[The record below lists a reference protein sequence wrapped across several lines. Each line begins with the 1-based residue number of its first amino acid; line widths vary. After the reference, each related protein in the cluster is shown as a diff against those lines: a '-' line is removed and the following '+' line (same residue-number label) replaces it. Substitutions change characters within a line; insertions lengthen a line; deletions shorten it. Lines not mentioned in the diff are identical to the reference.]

1 MPPPSQRIFQ
11 TTYRRSIVVFAL
23 LFCLMLF
30 APVSVFSQEA
40 RLTNMVV
47 TNTRD
52 DLLLFMK
59 VEGAFTENMK
69 RAILSGVPAT
79 FHFIVKLERTR
90 HFWMNREIA
99 MKEIS
104 HTITY
109 NPLKK
114 EFTVKRSWEKDP
126 IIIDTLVEAEKLM
139 TDIDS
144 FKIASLDELEK
155 GVRYKV
161 RAKAELDKIR
171 LPFYLDYV
179 LFFASLWDFETDW
192 HTIDFYL

>member
-1 MPPPSQRIFQ
+1 MPPPSQRIFH
-11 TTYRRSIVVFAL
+11 TPYRRRIVVFAL
-23 LFCLMLF
+23 FCLMLL
-30 APVSVFSQEA
+30 APAPVFSQEA
-40 RLTNMVV
+40 RLSNMVV

-69 RAILSGVPAT
+69 KAILSGVPAT
-79 FHFIVKLERTR
+79 FHFIVALEKTR

-99 MKEIS
+99 KVEIS

-114 EFTVKRSWEKDP
+114 EFTVERSWEKEPAVTDS
-126 IIIDTLVEAEKLM
+126 LAEAEKLM
-139 TDIDS
+139 TDVDS
-144 FKIASLDELEK
+144 VKIASLGDLEK
-155 GVRYKV
+155 GARYKI
-161 RAKAELDKIR
+161 RAKAELDKIS
-171 LPFYLDYV
+171 LPLYLDYV

-192 HTIDFYL
+192 YTIEFYF